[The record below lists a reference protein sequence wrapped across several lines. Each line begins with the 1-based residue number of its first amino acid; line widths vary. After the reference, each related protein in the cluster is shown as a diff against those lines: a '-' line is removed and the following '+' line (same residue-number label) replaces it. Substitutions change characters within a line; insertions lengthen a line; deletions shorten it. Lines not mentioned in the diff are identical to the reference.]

1 MCLYVMPVSSVSV
14 STAGIF
20 SSEEEKTFSIVNSDS
35 ASVHIQQGNTICI
48 RQLSGIKNDK

>member
-1 MCLYVMPVSSVSV
+1 MPVSSVSL